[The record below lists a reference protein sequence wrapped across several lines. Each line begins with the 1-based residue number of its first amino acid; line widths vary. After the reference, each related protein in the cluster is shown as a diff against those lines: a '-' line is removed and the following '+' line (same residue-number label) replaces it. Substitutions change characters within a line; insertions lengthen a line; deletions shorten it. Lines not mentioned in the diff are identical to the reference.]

1 LALSLLIH
9 TWIQTKKGV
18 KMLTS
23 IEPQVTS
30 TVKDKTTY
38 RDEDIR
44 KVAKQFEAM
53 FAGIM
58 LKTMNESVERSSL
71 VKKSMGESI
80 FQDMLTDEYA
90 NKMAEGKGLGLADV
104 LYKSI
109 VRDKEAIDAISG
121 KIRDYNSKKYA
132 SKALQYTAGNF
143 SSVKVLSIEENS
155 KERFAR
161 LEQIIEKAAEEYG
174 VSASLIK
181 AVIKQ
186 ESNGN
191 ANAVSKAGA
200 KGVMQL
206 MDGTAKEMGVRNV
219 FNPVDNINGGT
230 KYLKK
235 MLDMFNGDKKLALA
249 AYNAGPDSVKKWNG
263 IPPYAET
270 QNYVKSIMDSVSVS
284 EDSK

>member
-1 LALSLLIH
+1 
-9 TWIQTKKGV
+9 
-18 KMLTS
+18 MLTS

-44 KVAKQFEAM
+44 NVAKQFEAM
-53 FAGIM
+53 FASIM

-104 LYKSI
+104 LYRSI
-109 VRDKEAIDAISG
+109 VKDKDAIDAVSG

-143 SSVKVLSIEENS
+143 SNVKVLSIEENS
-155 KERFAR
+155 KERMER
-161 LEQIIEKAAEEYG
+161 LEPVIDKAAEKYG

-191 ANAVSKAGA
+191 ASAVSKAGA

-206 MDGTAKEMGVRNV
+206 MDGTARDMGVRNV
-219 FNPVDNINGGT
+219 FNPIENINGGT

-235 MLDMFNGDKKLALA
+235 MLDMFNGDEKLALA
-249 AYNAGPDSVKKWNG
+249 AYNAGPDTVKKWNDV
-263 IPPYAET
+263 PPYAET
-270 QNYVKSIMDSVSVS
+270 QKYVKTIMDSVTTQGAV
-284 EDSK
+284 K